1 MCVHLDKLSYETP
14 WAKTQLGPQQA
25 IKSGAYSDDSELA
38 DTMSQQ
44 KSLTFSITAIGNSYK
59 VTHAQLFINQTSF
72 RDSIF
77 SPTDSITITW
87 EIDFTGRI
95 NTQNILIQATDEH
108 EMIATQTKKIY
119 IE

>member
-1 MCVHLDKLSYETP
+1 MKQIIFIVSVVFFFSCSKEIQD
-14 WAKTQLGPQQA
+14 GPYVYFA
-25 IKSGAYSDDSELA
+25 N

-44 KSLTFSITAIGNSYK
+44 KSLTFTITAIGNSYK
-59 VTHAQLFINQTSF
+59 VKHAQLFINQTSF

-77 SPTDSITITW
+77 TPTDSISITW

-108 EMIATQTKKIY
+108 EMVATQTKKIY
-119 IE
+119 IK

>member
-1 MCVHLDKLSYETP
+1 MKHILFILTVLLFFSCSKEIKD
-14 WAKTQLGPQQA
+14 GPYVYFA
-25 IKSGAYSDDSELA
+25 NDSELA

-44 KSLTFSITAIGNSYK
+44 NSLTFTVTAIGNSYK
-59 VTHAQLFINQTSF
+59 VTHTQLFINQTSF

-95 NTQNILIQATDEH
+95 NTQNIMVQATDEH
-108 EMIATQTKKIY
+108 EMVATQTKQIY
-119 IE
+119 IK